1 MSGFEDFDFE
11 QKINGL
17 RQDADL
23 AGARIT
29 KKKKCIPTLLIVG
42 MVIPFIVW
50 LVLYALQPSFV
61 QKKQGSKYVRDN
73 MKIFQWTLIVSVIF
87 WVALYLYNYCY
98 SMKGKNPMVC
108 AFN

>member
-1 MSGFEDFDFE
+1 MSSFEE
-11 QKINGL
+11 QINAL

-73 MKIFQWTLIVSVIF
+73 MKIFQWTLLVSVIF
-87 WVALYLYNYCY
+87 WVALYLYSFC
-98 SMKGKNPMVC
+98 SSLRGKNPMVC
-108 AFN
+108 AFSS

>member
-1 MSGFEDFDFE
+1 MSSFED
-11 QKINGL
+11 QIKAL

-23 AGARIT
+23 TGARIT
-29 KKKKCIPTLLIVG
+29 RKKKCIPTLLIVG
-42 MVIPFIVW
+42 MAIPFVVW

-73 MKIFQWTLIVSVIF
+73 MKVFQWTLLVSVIF
-87 WVALYLYNYCY
+87 WVALFLFSHCR
-98 SMKGKNPMVC
+98 SIQGKNPTIC